1 MILVSFRLRIRFF
14 SPLFFA
20 AIGLWL
26 ALASSAM
33 AAEPLININTAPPA
47 KLAEQL
53 PGIGPAKARA
63 IVVYREQ
70 YGPFTTLEQLTEVKG
85 IGPSTLEKI
94 RPFIYIDTDDLQ
106 QTSGTSVEQGVPLI
120 VIGKTQIEHDKASRE
135 AVRAVMKNALRD
147 LSGSSP

>member
-1 MILVSFRLRIRFF
+1 MILVSLRLRIRFF

-20 AIGLWL
+20 ALGLWL
-26 ALASSAM
+26 TLASSAM
-33 AAEPLININTAPPA
+33 GADPLININTASPA
-47 KLAEQL
+47 TLAEQL

-70 YGPFTTLEQLTEVKG
+70 YGPFTTFEQLTEVKG

-94 RPFIYIDTDDLQ
+94 RPFIYIDMDDLP
-106 QTSGTSVEQGVPLI
+106 TSSATSVEQYDPL
-120 VIGKTQIEHDKASRE
+120 VFIGKTQIEHEKATRD